1 MPTPEYITAIRTS
14 YGQGPLLLPGVSG
27 VVVDE
32 RDGGDRILLVKRADD
47 GRWSLPAG
55 IVEPGE
61 QPADTITRE
70 ILEEACVTV
79 RAERLVLLSMD
90 PEITYPNG
98 DRCEF
103 LSMTFR
109 CAYLGGVAG
118 VGDEESTDVAWFRL
132 DELPELTPRERRRI
146 SCALAPAGPTVFD
159 SHPLERP
166 RTNGQGKAGQLTT
179 GQGTAG

>member
-1 MPTPEYITAIRTS
+1 VPTPEYITAIRSS

-32 RDGGDRILLVKRADD
+32 RDGTQRILLVKRADD

-79 RAERLVLLSMD
+79 SAERLVLLSMD
-90 PEITYPNG
+90 PEMTYPNG
-98 DRCEF
+98 DRCQF
-103 LSMTFR
+103 ISMTFR
-109 CAYLGGVAG
+109 CGYVGGVAG
-118 VGDEESTDVAWFRL
+118 VGDEESIDVAWFPVGRL
-132 DELPELTPRERRRI
+132 PALTPRERRRI

-159 SHPLERP
+159 SHPPGRA
-166 RTNGQGKAGQLTT
+166 RTIG
-179 GQGTAG
+179 